1 MKKPILTPPVQ
12 RVHLAYFLARLL
24 VEQGTKRFHRTDVVT
39 GLENFTDKK
48 TPMVI
53 VGNHQN
59 GMMDPL
65 NICGQTY
72 RQFHWLTRADVF
84 WNPVFRKILFWF
96 NQLPIY
102 RQRDRLADTRERN
115 EIIWNN
121 CIDRL
126 EIGAAMALFPEGN
139 HNPQKTLR
147 PLKRGVSDLLGRAY
161 SRHESLGRM
170 QLIPFGQDY
179 EHYPTYRRRLALRA
193 GKPIEW
199 VDLYDKETGAIDYV
213 SLNERITDALR
224 KLTIDIQPASEYN
237 LLEPYVKSLRP
248 TEKVGKD
255 WDALLN
261 ELSRIKTS
269 AENDSWLDN
278 AKKSFEKLQQAGFE
292 NSNRV
297 EAWGQTSKD
306 SRRKNYLTLLL
317 KPIGWIAQLPTALQH
332 YVLNKKGDKVK
343 KVEFRSTFKIGP
355 AMFLFP
361 ITWIV
366 FGSIC
371 GYFLSKYEIAPFWM
385 GLVGF
390 YIWANWGNIL
400 YGKLTDFYNDYEDA
414 VEGQEFWASDK
425 MSGLREA
432 WTNYIDAI
440 KS

>member
-12 RVHLAYFLARLL
+12 RVHLGYFLARLL

-39 GLENFTDKK
+39 GLENFPDKK
-48 TPMVI
+48 TPMVM

-65 NICGQTY
+65 NICGQSS

-84 WNPVFRKILFWF
+84 WNPIFRKILFWF

-161 SRHESLGRM
+161 SKHESLGRI

-179 EHYPTYRRRLALRA
+179 EQYPTYRRRLALRA

-199 VDLYDKETGAIDYV
+199 VDLYDKETGTIDYV
-213 SLNERITDALR
+213 ILNERITDALR

-237 LLEPYVKSLRP
+237 LLEPYVRALRP
-248 TEKVGKD
+248 TEKAGED
-255 WDALLN
+255 WVAILK
-261 ELSRIKTS
+261 ELGRIKTS
-269 AENDSWLDN
+269 AENNSWLDN

-297 EAWGQTSKD
+297 EAWGQNSKD
-306 SRRKNYLTLLL
+306 IRRKNYLTLLL

-332 YVLNKKGDKVK
+332 FVLNKKGDKVK

-355 AMFLFP
+355 AMFIFP

-366 FGSIC
+366 LGSIF
-371 GYFLSKYEIAPFWM
+371 GYFLTKYEVAPFWM

-400 YGKLTDFYNDYEDA
+400 YGKLTDFYYDYNDA

-425 MSGLREA
+425 MSDLREA
-432 WTNYIDAI
+432 WTNYINAI